1 MRMTDIQVERFGVWR
16 DLHLPLPQ
24 AGLNILYG
32 PNEAG
37 KSTLMR
43 FVRAMLYGFSTGKP
57 APGQAQ
63 ISAGRGAM
71 DIEHEGRKYRIQRDY
86 NPHTRGDV
94 SVISLDARPAPSNLV
109 ELILNGV
116 EEPIFE
122 KVFAVGLREIQELG
136 TLQDGEVADRI
147 YGLTLGP
154 DGQKLINS
162 AERFRG
168 HRSDLL
174 DPETQ
179 TGRLT
184 ELFERHDK
192 VTAELRNHDKKVRQH
207 RELCR
212 ERARVET
219 EITAYKQRQSSLQQE
234 LRGHSLLQRIYG
246 PWKRVQDC
254 EYELRDLKVVQDF
267 PDQGVER
274 LEKLEAAL
282 QSANASRAQVVGVAR
297 QSKSELAKLRLPAEY
312 RAHSGSIQGLID
324 QRGWI
329 RQVQDKIAAQ
339 QKEITPLQAELQKR
353 LSVLGSSWTPQ
364 RLDSFDF
371 SPAAHFR
378 LVSAART
385 LRAALARR
393 GKTQGRV
400 KRLGAHCE
408 EQADLI
414 QQGQQLHQ
422 VDSIQGGLEATRIH
436 LANLEELGKLKSQ
449 HAELQQRQLSLDEER
464 ERLETRLVLP
474 PWVYFV
480 LILFGISGL
489 SLLGLGINSGIQLT
503 QLVGGVFTLLIVTC
517 GGICWSLKTH
527 FEHETQQRLNQ
538 VNALTD
544 ANLRKI
550 RDTHNTTR
558 QLITPDL
565 LALHAATGR
574 TPDSFSEAELIQ
586 TLAHRSTELE
596 RLSQDEQRLNGRHGR
611 LEQLQTQ
618 VLQRDREVA
627 AARQNWQELLT
638 HLGFAPNSSVDEAF
652 ETWKVVVEAC
662 ELKRKF
668 DAIHRDHHQQK
679 WIVQAYEQRI
689 ADIGQRLHKVAV
701 EPAKT
706 WDFLKTWEQLL
717 GSHAANRPERI
728 RLKKDSRAR
737 MREAGEYQAT
747 AHDLKTKRSA
757 LLVQGGAAD
766 SEEFMTRAEQS
777 ARRIALLE
785 EVNEARMEL
794 DRATGSDRDLAI
806 AEEDLESY
814 SPAQNASR
822 IDSLK
827 HNLMDLE
834 KDMQKA
840 FEQLGSLKHEIKLME
855 TSRDSSRLRFEREQ
869 ITAEIH
875 ETTSEWLAT
884 EVAGHGLSGLRAHF
898 ERTCQPVTL
907 ADASRHLERLTCGK
921 YRNVWTPLGE
931 RQLRIDDEH
940 NNTLTVEQLSRG
952 TREQLFLSIRLALV
966 EELGRQGTRLPMVL
980 DDVLVNFDQERSD
993 AATEV
998 LRDFAEKGHQVLLF
1012 TCHRHLA
1019 EQAEAH
1025 GLEPIWLPGKET
1037 PGKEAKDIPAA
1048 DRMAG

>member
-43 FVRAMLYGFSTGKP
+43 FVRAMLYGFPTGRP
-57 APGQAQ
+57 IPGQSQ
-63 ISAGRGAM
+63 INAGRGSM
-71 DIEHEGRKYRIQRDY
+71 DVEHEGRKYRIQRDY
-86 NPHTRGDV
+86 NPNSRGDL
-94 SVISLDARPAPSNLV
+94 SVISLDARPAASNLV

-122 KVFAVGLREIQELG
+122 KVFAVGLREIQELS

-162 AERFRG
+162 AERFRS
-168 HRSDLL
+168 HRAELL

-184 ELFERHDK
+184 ELFERYDK

-212 ERARVET
+212 ERARVES
-219 EITAYKQRQSSLQQE
+219 EIAAYRQRQTGLQQE
-234 LRGHSLLQRIYG
+234 LRGHTLMQRIYG

-254 EYELRDLKVVQDF
+254 EFELRELKVVQDF

-274 LEKLEAAL
+274 LEKIEQDLSSAL
-282 QSANASRAQVVGVAR
+282 ASRAQLVGIAR

-329 RQVQDKIAAQ
+329 RQVQDKVAGQ
-339 QKEITPLQAELQKR
+339 QKEISPLQAELQKR
-353 LSVLGSSWTPQ
+353 LAVLGSTWTPQ
-364 RLDSFDF
+364 RLDTFDT

-378 LVSAART
+378 LVSAARS
-385 LRAALARR
+385 LRAAATRR
-393 GKTQGRV
+393 GKTQRRI
-400 KRLGAHCE
+400 KRLGAYCA
-408 EQADLI
+408 EQTALI
-414 QQGQQLHQ
+414 EQGKQTHQ
-422 VDSIQGGLEATRIH
+422 VDSIEGGLSATRTH
-436 LANLEELGKLKSQ
+436 LTNLEELGKLKAQ

-464 ERLETRLVLP
+464 ERLETRLILP
-474 PWVYFV
+474 PWAYFV
-480 LILFGISGL
+480 LILFGVSGL
-489 SLLGLGINSGIQLT
+489 SLLGLGINSGIPLT
-503 QLVGGVFTLLIVTC
+503 QLVGGVFTLLIITC
-517 GGICWSLKTH
+517 GGICWSLKNH
-527 FEHETQQRLNQ
+527 FEHETHQRLNQ

-558 QLITPDL
+558 LLITPDL

-574 TPDSFSEAELIQ
+574 TPDSFSESELIQ

-596 RLSQDEQRLNGRHGR
+596 RLRLDEERLNSRNAR
-611 LEQLQTQ
+611 LEQIEAQ
-618 VLQRDREVA
+618 VQQREREVA

-668 DAIHRDHHQQK
+668 DALHRDHQQQK
-679 WIVQAYEQRI
+679 WIVQSYEQRI
-689 ADIGQRLHKVAV
+689 GEIGRRLHKVDI

-706 WDFLKTWEQLL
+706 WDYLKNWEQLL
-717 GSHAANRPERI
+717 ATHAVNRPERI
-728 RLKKDSRAR
+728 RLKKDARVR

-747 AHDLKTKRSA
+747 AHDLKTQRSA
-757 LLVQGGAAD
+757 LLVQGGSAD
-766 SEEFMTRAEQS
+766 RDEFLTRAEQA

-785 EVNEARMEL
+785 ELNEARMEL

-806 AEEDLESY
+806 AEEDLQAY
-814 SPAQNASR
+814 SPAQNAVR
-822 IDSLK
+822 IDGLK
-827 HNLMDLE
+827 HHLMDLD
-834 KDMQKA
+834 KDLQKS

-855 TSRDSSRLRFEREQ
+855 TNRESSRLRFEREQ

-875 ETTSEWLAT
+875 ETTGQWLAT
-884 EVAGHGLSGLRAHF
+884 EVAGHGLLGLRGHF

-907 ADASRHLERLTCGK
+907 ADASRHLQRLTCGK
-921 YRNVWTPLGE
+921 YTNVWTPLGE

-952 TREQLFLSIRLALV
+952 TREQLFLSIRLAMV

-1025 GLEPIWLPGKET
+1025 GLEPIWLPGKES
-1037 PGKEAKDIPAA
+1037 KEVLATT
-1048 DRMAG
+1048 DRLAG